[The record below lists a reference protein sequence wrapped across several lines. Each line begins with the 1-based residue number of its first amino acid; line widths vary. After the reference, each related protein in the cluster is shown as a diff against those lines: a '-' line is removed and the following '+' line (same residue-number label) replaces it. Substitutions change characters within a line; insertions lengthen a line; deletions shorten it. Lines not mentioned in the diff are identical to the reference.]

1 VGENS
6 ETQVNTKSSVSES
19 GTDQFETGGHKFGW
33 AETGYVINQTFG
45 ECTTNVEAI
54 SKKYPEVRYEA
65 GLTRKKRAVNLQ
77 YERQSRI
84 VGGGRTNV
92 REFPWIVSLQ
102 VQGTHVCG
110 GTVIL
115 SRWILTAAHCTNV
128 YEQPGDW
135 QVLAGVSNS
144 RDYSYT
150 AQQSNVKA
158 IIQHAQFD
166 AQTYDNDISLLYT
179 TNKFRYDEKLQPACM
194 PHPEEHKFT
203 TAEIDTNDSELDC
216 YVAGFG
222 TIWAGGPPSGSLLA
236 VSVPQVKNEQCNDWF
251 YESTG
256 GQASGWITN
265 TMICAGYEEGRLDAC
280 QGDSGGPLSCV
291 KRSVSADE
299 HESSVWYVPGA
310 VSWGMDCAQAKQP
323 GVYTRV
329 AKYYSW
335 IWEKIEVAEFNGL
348 DWR

>member
-1 VGENS
+1 M
-6 ETQVNTKSSVSES
+6 
-19 GTDQFETGGHKFGW
+19 FPH
-33 AETGYVINQTFG
+33 
-45 ECTTNVEAI
+45 
-54 SKKYPEVRYEA
+54 
-65 GLTRKKRAVNLQ
+65 
-77 YERQSRI
+77 ERQSRI

-179 TNKFRYDEKLQPACM
+179 TNKFRYSGFSVKYVKTERKGEK
-194 PHPEEHKFT
+194 K
-203 TAEIDTNDSELDC
+203 
-216 YVAGFG
+216 
-222 TIWAGGPPSGSLLA
+222 
-236 VSVPQVKNEQCNDWF
+236 
-251 YESTG
+251 
-256 GQASGWITN
+256 
-265 TMICAGYEEGRLDAC
+265 
-280 QGDSGGPLSCV
+280 
-291 KRSVSADE
+291 
-299 HESSVWYVPGA
+299 
-310 VSWGMDCAQAKQP
+310 AK
-323 GVYTRV
+323 
-329 AKYYSW
+329 
-335 IWEKIEVAEFNGL
+335 KIEKKGKKSEKKGGKGKKSKKTNKKSEKKAKKAKKK
-348 DWR
+348 RKK